1 MFRSALGL
9 FSDCETLMFSY
20 LSYRLCHIFERM
32 AGYYTAFSA
41 KCTVCY
47 AESIETVAQNLID
60 VNPTIMTSV
69 PRLFERIHSK
79 IIKNV
84 DSQPLKKQKIFYWAM
99 DVGVRYAE
107 A

>member
-1 MFRSALGL
+1 
-9 FSDCETLMFSY
+9 
-20 LSYRLCHIFERM
+20 M

-47 AESIETVAQNLID
+47 AESIETVAQNLVEIK
-60 VNPTIMTSV
+60 PTIMTTV

-84 DSQPLKKQKIFYWAM
+84 ESQPEKNKNILL
-99 DVGVRYAE
+99 GNGCR
-107 A
+107 